1 MPALVGLVFTYDWLF
16 RKKEKKKKAKKT
28 NCHMSQKTFPMGGGG
43 RRKTPNINKP
53 SSDVTTGVCL
63 QFRLCGRSGFVT
75 SVEIRQEETDPGKQ
89 G

>member
-16 RKKEKKKKAKKT
+16 RKKEKKKKSKENQLSHVT
-28 NCHMSQKTFPMGGGG
+28 EDFPHGGGG